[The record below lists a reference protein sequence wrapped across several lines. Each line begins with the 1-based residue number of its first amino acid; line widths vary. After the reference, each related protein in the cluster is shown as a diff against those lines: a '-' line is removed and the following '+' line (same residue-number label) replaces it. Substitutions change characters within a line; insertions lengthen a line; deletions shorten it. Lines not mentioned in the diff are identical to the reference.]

1 MISCPNCQYEELSGA
16 LFCSQCGS
24 QLTQIEEQV
33 ATSTIQTA
41 TIENAFNGTSIPSFP
56 PPPADAADSI
66 IALHILNSG
75 DIIHANGGKEFTLG
89 RSTPG
94 QSIVPDIDLTPY
106 QAYEA
111 GVSRLHA
118 NIRIKG
124 SQITVM
130 DLESANGTR
139 INGKPI
145 DPLAEHSL
153 MHGDI
158 LTLGKIKIQILIRE

>member
-16 LFCSQCGS
+16 LFCSKCGAQLS
-24 QLTQIEEQV
+24 QIKEQV
-33 ATSTIQTA
+33 ATNTIHTA
-41 TIENAFNGTSIPSFP
+41 TIENAFDGISIPSFP
-56 PPPADAADSI
+56 PPPSDAADSI
-66 IALHILNSG
+66 VALHIISSG
-75 DIIHANGGKEFTLG
+75 EIIHASGGKEFTLG
-89 RSTPG
+89 RSSPG

-106 QAYEA
+106 QAYET

-118 NIRIKG
+118 NIRIQG

-139 INGKPI
+139 INGNPI
-145 DPLAEHSL
+145 DPHAEHSL
-153 MHGDI
+153 VHGDI

>member
-16 LFCSQCGS
+16 LFCSRCGA
-24 QLTQIEEQV
+24 QLPHSEEQV

-41 TIENAFNGTSIPSFP
+41 TIENTMDGTSIPAFP
-56 PPPADAADSI
+56 PPPADASDSV
-66 IALHILNSG
+66 IALHILKSG
-75 DIIHANGGKEFTLG
+75 DIIHASGGKQFTLG
-89 RSTPG
+89 RSTTG

-145 DPLAEHSL
+145 DPHAEFSL